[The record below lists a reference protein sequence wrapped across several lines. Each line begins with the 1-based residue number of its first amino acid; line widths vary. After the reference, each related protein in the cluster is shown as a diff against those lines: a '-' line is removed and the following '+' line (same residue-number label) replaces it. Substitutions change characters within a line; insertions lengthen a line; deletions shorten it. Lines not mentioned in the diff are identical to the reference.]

1 MVLLELVG
9 MMITLLQFSIFI
21 CSIVVACT
29 VWGLILFI
37 YIQNTTLPI
46 SEKGKRSKLD
56 EHAAV
61 VDWAGYIQAT

>member
-9 MMITLLQFSIFI
+9 MMITLLQFI
-21 CSIVVACT
+21 CNIVGACP
-29 VWGLILFI
+29 VWGSVLFI
-37 YIQNTTLPI
+37 YIQNTTLSI

-61 VDWAGYIQAT
+61 VDWAGHIQAT